1 MARKHNNISRPLFAW
16 YRLKKR
22 DFVWR
27 STTDPYVIL
36 ISEVMLQQTQASRV
50 QERLPLFLKQFPTV
64 ASLARSSAADVIRAW
79 RGLGYN
85 NRAVRLR
92 ELARSVVTDFHGRIP
107 RTVDQLLEL
116 PGIGPY
122 TANAV
127 ACFAFGQRVGVVDV
141 NVRRVL
147 SRMSKRMHSQTGLL
161 PEKEIDR
168 IAEALLPTDS
178 YTWNQALMELGAT
191 VCTARSPKCDI
202 CPLRIKCP
210 SRDFAVH
217 PPVIASRS
225 GKHRAR
231 PEPAHCGIPNRLWR
245 GKVVQAVAN
254 LGEGEHLTLSS
265 LGAAIKHDFRPDEMG
280 WLAGLSR
287 QLERDGIL
295 EISGRATRL
304 RVRLTGS

>member
-1 MARKHNNISRPLFAW
+1 MAQRPDNIARPLFSW
-16 YRLKKR
+16 YRLNKR

-27 STTDPYVIL
+27 STTDPYVVL

-79 RGLGYN
+79 RGMGYN

-92 ELARSVVTDFHGRIP
+92 ELARSVVTDFGGRIP
-107 RTVDQLLEL
+107 RTVDSLLEL

-122 TANAV
+122 TANAI
-127 ACFAFGQRVGVVDV
+127 ACFAFGQRVGVIDV

-147 SRMSKRMHSQTGLL
+147 SRTSRRMHSQTGLL

-168 IAEALLPTDS
+168 IAKALLPTDA

-191 VCTARSPKCDI
+191 VCTARSPKCGI
-202 CPLRIKCP
+202 CPLRSKCP
-210 SRDFAVH
+210 SRDLAGRT
-217 PPVIASRS
+217 PVIASRS

-231 PEPAHCGIPNRLWR
+231 PEPAHGGIPNRLWR
-245 GKVVQAVAN
+245 GKVVNAVAS
-254 LGEGEHLTLSS
+254 LREGEHLTLSS
-265 LGAAIKHDFRPDEMG
+265 LGAAIKHDFHPGELD

-295 EISGRATRL
+295 EISGRAPRL
-304 RVRLTGS
+304 RVRLTDS